1 MCFLLHQIEQ
11 LHVMQWK
18 LGVLHSF
25 NFMSLSIFV
34 AVQVCVE
41 KKNALMALLQN
52 ADFYFKRQ

>member
-41 KKNALMALLQN
+41 KKKCINGPLAKCRLLL
-52 ADFYFKRQ
+52 

>member
-41 KKNALMALLQN
+41 KKKCINGPLAKCRLL
-52 ADFYFKRQ
+52 F